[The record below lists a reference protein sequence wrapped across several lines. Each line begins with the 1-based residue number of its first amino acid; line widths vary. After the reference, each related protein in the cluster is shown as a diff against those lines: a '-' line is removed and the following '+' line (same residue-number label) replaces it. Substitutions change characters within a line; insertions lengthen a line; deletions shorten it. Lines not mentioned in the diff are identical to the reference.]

1 MSCVTLLPSTQK
13 NIVTTLTTRAFTWY
27 TPWMP
32 AIAADLAEATLK
44 IANLNNMDV
53 CPAVQVAECRTDNP
67 DAPVSINGGNP
78 KTATGEYFYDNAAS
92 TGFNLGTLTTGNTF
106 MRFGIGHNS
115 TPTGLGV
122 ADVALQIALRQQGM
136 LLAAWSGHIRTDS
149 GATDIFIPISGW
161 MPGASVVKVEPTFSI
176 TSLIGNFQVLLTFRT
191 SPTTPERDTT
201 DAWDPTGLGSVLSTE
216 QEVNQGELTVNT
228 SGKMWIQFGLRV
240 DTSGGSFAH
249 ADVAVMLGIRNV

>member
-1 MSCVTLLPSTQK
+1 MDTPALDQPALLSYRYNTSWATLLPSTQSK
-13 NIVTTLTTRAFTWY
+13 IVTTLTTRASAWY

-32 AIAADLAEATLK
+32 GMA
-44 IANLNNMDV
+44 
-53 CPAVQVAECRTDNP
+53 
-67 DAPVSINGGNP
+67 
-78 KTATGEYFYDNAAS
+78 NAAS

-115 TPTGLGV
+115 TTTGLGV